1 MISLVIPM
9 YNEEAIIET
18 TIKSVMVFMEEK
30 FGSKSAILNKDK
42 DSKDNYEVIFVNDGS
57 RDTTLELAQ
66 NLVRD
71 NANIKIISYE
81 QNRGKGCA
89 VRTGMLAASGDII
102 FFTDCDL
109 AYGLDVI
116 YEGVALLSQ
125 NSQAGILVGSRRKHR
140 EGFASYSFMRKSM
153 SLGFFAVLRVYGGIK
168 QASDSQSGIKGFR
181 REAAHQILPF
191 CEVDGWSFDF
201 EMLLIA
207 EKLGIEII
215 EMPVKIIN
223 HGSSKVNIARDSLQM
238 LRDIAAIKKRVREL

>member
-9 YNEEAIIET
+9 YNEEAIIES
-18 TIKSVMVFMEEK
+18 TIKSIIAFMDEK
-30 FGSKSAILNKDK
+30 FGSQSMRPNKN
-42 DSKDNYEVIFVNDGS
+42 NYEVIFVNDGS
-57 RDTTLELAQ
+57 RDATLELAQ
-66 NLVRD
+66 NLVCD
-71 NANIKIISYE
+71 NGNIKVISYE

-116 YEGVALLSQ
+116 CEGVTFLSQ
-125 NSQAGILVGSRRKHR
+125 NPQAGILVGSRRKHK
-140 EGFASYSFMRKSM
+140 EGFASYSLMRKSM
-153 SLGFFAVLRVYGGIK
+153 SLGFFTVLKVYGGIK

-191 CEVDGWSFDF
+191 CEIDGWSFDF
-201 EMLLIA
+201 EMILIA

-223 HGSSKVNIARDSLQM
+223 HGSSKVNIVKDSVQM
-238 LRDIAAIKKRVREL
+238 LRDIADIKKRVKNI